1 MAENEDQSQKT
12 EEPTQKKLD
21 DARKKGQV
29 ASSREV
35 NTWFML
41 LAGTL
46 MVALAPMAMDD
57 MGSILGR
64 FLSQSHAF
72 SVDGPAILQLGA
84 ATMFDMAAI
93 MAQVFGL
100 TLIAAIASGFV
111 QHGFLLSTDK
121 LQPKLENISL
131 LKGVKRMFSLKSIVE
146 FIKGI
151 LKMTLV
157 GAVAFALIEPQM
169 ERITSAIYMAPSD
182 ILYLLWTLALRMIAG
197 VCAVVTLIA
206 GVDFLY
212 QRFEFHKSM
221 RMSKQD
227 IKDEMK
233 QTEGDPIIKSRLRQ
247 LRIEK
252 SRKRMMAAVPE
263 ADVVITNP
271 THYAVALKYTSGEMA
286 APVVVA
292 KGLDNIALRIRQ
304 VAEDSD
310 VPIVENPPLARALHG
325 GVEIDQAIPE
335 DYYRAVAEVIGYV
348 WKLKG
353 KRRAAPRR

>member
-1 MAENEDQSQKT
+1 
-12 EEPTQKKLD
+12 
-21 DARKKGQV
+21 
-29 ASSREV
+29 
-35 NTWFML
+35 
-41 LAGTL
+41 
-46 MVALAPMAMDD
+46 
-57 MGSILGR
+57 
-64 FLSQSHAF
+64 
-72 SVDGPAILQLGA
+72 
-84 ATMFDMAAI
+84 
-93 MAQVFGL
+93 
-100 TLIAAIASGFV
+100 
-111 QHGFLLSTDK
+111 
-121 LQPKLENISL
+121 
-131 LKGVKRMFSLKSIVE
+131 
-146 FIKGI
+146 
-151 LKMTLV
+151 
-157 GAVAFALIEPQM
+157 
-169 ERITSAIYMAPSD
+169 
-182 ILYLLWTLALRMIAG
+182 
-197 VCAVVTLIA
+197 
-206 GVDFLY
+206 
-212 QRFEFHKSM
+212 
-221 RMSKQD
+221 
-227 IKDEMK
+227 MK